1 MRMQTDR
8 VSVSGWDLPLDRCED
23 HRIYVRTAEHARC
36 CGSRVAE
43 QQAGY
48 RCAVTNW
55 TEFYFMCGSAAA
67 GLTGLMFIAVTFGAR
82 LITNEKLP
90 YVEAFFSP
98 ISDHFMQVFILC
110 AVALIPIAGAKTL
123 GGAILITTVFRFAQ
137 LAGTYRLTKVAA
149 GESEDIEL
157 SDWILGIYL
166 PAAVYLLLV
175 AAGAGYLIGSAA
187 APGVFAFALLCLVVV
202 ALRRA
207 WEMLL
212 WIATKID

>member
-1 MRMQTDR
+1 
-8 VSVSGWDLPLDRCED
+8 
-23 HRIYVRTAEHARC
+23 
-36 CGSRVAE
+36 
-43 QQAGY
+43 
-48 RCAVTNW
+48 VTNW

-166 PAAVYLLLV
+166 PAVVYLC
-175 AAGAGYLIGSAA
+175 SS
-187 APGVFAFALLCLVVV
+187 
-202 ALRRA
+202 RRA
-207 WEMLL
+207 RVTSSGPPPLPASLHLRCSVSSSSRYGERGKCSSGSPRKLTDRATL
-212 WIATKID
+212 ATTVNRRSCVARSATFRDGDAVGRETNASRIADAFES